1 MTSSKSFVKFDKV
14 DKSYDGKNLVV
25 KDLNLDIN
33 EGEFITML
41 GPSGSGKTTCLMMLA
56 GFETPTN
63 GEIYLDSKPI
73 SRIPPHKR
81 GIGMVFQNYAL
92 FPHLTVYENLA
103 FPLKVRKLSRDEID
117 KKIDKALSMVS
128 LTGFEKRMPN
138 QLSGG
143 QQQRVAVA
151 RSLVFDPQLVL
162 MDEPLGALDK
172 NLRESMQY
180 EIKHIH
186 ENIGV
191 TVVYVTHDQS
201 EALTMSTR
209 IAVFNDGK
217 VQQLS
222 NPDKLYEEPVN
233 SFVAEFI
240 GETNTFSGEVTDI
253 SGKKCKVKLET
264 GVEIIS
270 NPIRVKSK
278 GEKTK
283 VSLRP
288 ERAIIDPEEKM
299 DNKYKGKIEEIIYH
313 GDHAR
318 VRLNLLGNKEF
329 ILKVPNSS
337 ARMDIKR
344 GNEINV
350 GWNSQDA
357 RALDLKS
364 IWDWFTQK
372 LYYFS
377 FIFTKWEVDLNFVN
391 CCNKPLINV

>member
-1 MTSSKSFVKFDKV
+1 MAKNNEFVKFDKV
-14 DKSYDGKNLVV
+14 DKSYDGKVLVV
-25 KDLNLDIN
+25 KDLNLDIA

-63 GEIYLDSKPI
+63 GEIYLDGNPI
-73 SRIPPHKR
+73 SNIPPHKR

-92 FPHLTVYENLA
+92 FPHMTVYENLA
-103 FPLKVRKLSRDEID
+103 FPLRVRKFSKDETD
-117 KKIDKALSMVS
+117 KKVEKALSMVS
-128 LTGFEKRMPN
+128 LSGFGNRMPA

-151 RSLVFDPQLVL
+151 RALVFDPTVVL

-186 ENIGV
+186 ESIGV
-191 TVVYVTHDQS
+191 TVVYVTHDQG
-201 EALTMSTR
+201 EALTMSNR

-222 NPDKLYEEPVN
+222 SPDKLYEEPVN

-240 GETNTFSGEVTDI
+240 GENNTFQGEVEDI
-253 SGKKCKVKLET
+253 SNDRCKIKLDS
-264 GVEIIS
+264 GGEILA

-278 GEKTK
+278 GEKSI

-299 DNKYKGKIEEIIYH
+299 ENKFKGKIEEVIYH
-313 GDHAR
+313 GDHT
-318 VRLNLLGNKEF
+318 RLRLDLLGNKEF

-337 ARMDIKR
+337 ARMDIKL
-344 GNEINV
+344 GNEIKI
-350 GWNSQDA
+350 GWNSFDA
-357 RALDLKS
+357 RALDPK
-364 IWDWFTQK
+364 
-372 LYYFS
+372 
-377 FIFTKWEVDLNFVN
+377 
-391 CCNKPLINV
+391 

>member
-1 MTSSKSFVKFDKV
+1 MSKKEAFVRFDKV
-14 DKSYDGKNLVV
+14 DKSYDGKLLVV
-25 KDLNLDIN
+25 KDLNLDIA

-63 GEIYLDSKPI
+63 GEIFLDTNPI
-73 SRIPPHKR
+73 SNIPPHKR

-92 FPHLTVYENLA
+92 FPHMTVYENLA
-103 FPLKVRKLSRDEID
+103 FPLKVRNMSKEDID
-117 KKIDKALSMVS
+117 KKVDKALSMVS
-128 LTGFEKRMPN
+128 LSGFENRMPG

-151 RSLVFDPQLVL
+151 RALVFDPAVVL

-201 EALTMSTR
+201 EALTMSNR

-222 NPDKLYEEPVN
+222 SPDKLYEEPEN

-240 GETNTFSGEVTDI
+240 GENNRFDGEVLDV
-253 SGKKCKVKLET
+253 SNGVCKVKIGEGEMLA
-264 GVEIIS
+264 
-270 NPIRVKSK
+270 NPISVKSK
-278 GEKTK
+278 GERTR
-283 VSLRP
+283 VSIRP
-288 ERAIIDPEEKM
+288 ERALINPKEKM
-299 DNKYKGKIEEIIYH
+299 DNNQKGKIEEVIYH
-313 GDHAR
+313 GDHTR
-318 VRLNLLGNKEF
+318 VRIDLLGNSDF
-329 ILKVPNSS
+329 ILKIPNSS
-337 ARMDIKR
+337 QNLDIKV
-344 GNEINV
+344 GNEINI

-357 RALDLKS
+357 RALDLK
-364 IWDWFTQK
+364 
-372 LYYFS
+372 
-377 FIFTKWEVDLNFVN
+377 
-391 CCNKPLINV
+391 